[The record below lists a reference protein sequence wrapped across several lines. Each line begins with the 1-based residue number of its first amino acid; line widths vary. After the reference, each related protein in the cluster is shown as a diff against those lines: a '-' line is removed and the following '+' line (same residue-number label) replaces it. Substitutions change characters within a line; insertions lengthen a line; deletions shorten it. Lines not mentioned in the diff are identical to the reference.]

1 MKMLEKGAK
10 VLVGA
15 MIAAAAPSAFAESA
29 TTERADEYMETV
41 TVIGTKTE
49 RKISDVAG
57 SISVLDEEYIERQ
70 LIQDIADL
78 VKYEPGVSVSGTGS
92 RFGLSG
98 FAIRGIEGNR
108 VLTLVDGVRVPEE
121 FSFGPFLNARR
132 DFVSVE
138 SIRMLEISKGS
149 GSSLY

>member
-29 TTERADEYMETV
+29 TTEGADEYMETV

-92 RFGLSG
+92 RFGYLALQYG
-98 FAIRGIEGNR
+98 ALKG
-108 VLTLVDGVRVPEE
+108 TE
-121 FSFGPFLNARR
+121 F
-132 DFVSVE
+132 
-138 SIRMLEISKGS
+138 
-149 GSSLY
+149 

>member
-1 MKMLEKGAK
+1 
-10 VLVGA
+10 
-15 MIAAAAPSAFAESA
+15 
-29 TTERADEYMETV
+29 METV

-92 RFGLSG
+92 TFIG
-98 FAIRGIEGNR
+98 FVIHSRRSSRRI
-108 VLTLVDGVRVPEE
+108 
-121 FSFGPFLNARR
+121 FLWLC
-132 DFVSVE
+132 
-138 SIRMLEISKGS
+138 IWQ
-149 GSSLY
+149 

>member
-15 MIAAAAPSAFAESA
+15 MVAAIVPSAFAESA
-29 TTERADEYMETV
+29 TTEGADEYMETV

-92 RFGLSG
+92 RFGYLALQYG
-98 FAIRGIEGNR
+98 ALKG
-108 VLTLVDGVRVPEE
+108 TE
-121 FSFGPFLNARR
+121 F
-132 DFVSVE
+132 
-138 SIRMLEISKGS
+138 
-149 GSSLY
+149 